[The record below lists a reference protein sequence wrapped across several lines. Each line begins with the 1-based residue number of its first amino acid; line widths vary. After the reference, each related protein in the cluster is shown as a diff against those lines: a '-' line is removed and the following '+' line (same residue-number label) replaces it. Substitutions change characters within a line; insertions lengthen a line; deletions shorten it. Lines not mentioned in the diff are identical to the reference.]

1 MKYIFTL
8 MLILSANVL
17 FSQIAYP
24 RYETDSLGQ
33 KIVLM
38 TVEQAQALDNNSDL
52 LKLFENLDTELSDY
66 DEVCL
71 RVIGQKDAVIAAQD
85 VQIKNLRDAAFN
97 KDSIIVNLQVAL
109 SKTESKVQSLERE
122 MLKKDDEI
130 KLHRD
135 ELVRVKTNMW
145 IGGSTSTLAIIGLII
160 GIIFVK

>member
-1 MKYIFTL
+1 
-8 MLILSANVL
+8 
-17 FSQIAYP
+17 
-24 RYETDSLGQ
+24 
-33 KIVLM
+33 
-38 TVEQAQALDNNSDL
+38 
-52 LKLFENLDTELSDY
+52 LSDY